1 MPILAYETSGLRK
14 KMSKAVGRVL
24 RRKEIVEKNTDTC
37 LLRAYLDDAGSKP
50 LHCRRTLDQF
60 SYYMLDTTESRD
72 RDQVLW
78 RWGRKKLEKAAKAG
92 RTVRGDDAPVLMVD
106 QLWMWVLH
114 DGEFILA
121 FEVEMFR
128 NRSSNADSS
137 VKRIGLYR
145 LTAVFSCGLQ
155 YF

>member
-1 MPILAYETSGLRK
+1 
-14 KMSKAVGRVL
+14 MSKAVGRVL
-24 RRKEIVEKNTDTC
+24 RRKEIVEQNTDTC
-37 LLRAYLDDAGSKP
+37 LLKAYLDDAGSKP

-78 RWGRKKLEKAAKAG
+78 RWGRKKLEKAAKPG

-114 DGEFILA
+114 DGESIFA
-121 FEVEMFR
+121 FKVEVFR
-128 NRSSNADSS
+128 NKSSNADS
-137 VKRIGLYR
+137 
-145 LTAVFSCGLQ
+145 
-155 YF
+155 